1 MGRALPLAPTTD
13 LHKRV
18 TDYASSV
25 YDQRTPS
32 DVLNALHDITI
43 RSLPLAVLGAARF
56 PPKAA
61 GWDSAQ
67 LGDSIFLHK
76 GVPRGWWEEYE
87 ALARGKFRPLLFLA
101 QSSMAPFTWAEAKQ
115 VLEPTGRDRWS
126 DDLFHKYGMRDAFC
140 CPVGGQWVLVFW
152 SRKNLSKVLEWQTRN
167 IVFAAASFSALRLEQ
182 LTHPDRLRTGS
193 PTRLTPR
200 EIAVLRLISTG
211 AQHRE
216 VAEALRLGE
225 ETVRSHLKKAQ
236 IKLGVRNRAHAV
248 AEALRQNLI
257 P

>member
-1 MGRALPLAPTTD
+1 MVRAVPLAPIAG
-13 LHKRV
+13 LHERV
-18 TDYASSV
+18 IDYAGSV
-25 YDQRTPS
+25 HEQQTPS
-32 DVLNALHDITI
+32 DVLNALHDITTKGLA
-43 RSLPLAVLGAARF
+43 LPVLGAARF

-61 GWDSAQ
+61 GWDGAQ

-76 GVPRGWWEEYE
+76 AVPKGWWEEYE

-115 VLEPTGRDRWS
+115 VLEPVGIDRWS
-126 DDLFHKYGMRDAFC
+126 DALFFKYGIRDALC
-140 CPVGGQWVLVFW
+140 CPVGGQWVIVFW
-152 SRKNLSKVLEWQTRN
+152 SRKILSKVLESKTRS
-167 IVFAAASFSALRLEQ
+167 IIFAAATFAALRLEQ
-182 LTHPDRLRTGS
+182 VTHPGRARLGS
-193 PTRLTPR
+193 SVRLTPR

-211 AQHRE
+211 AQNRE
-216 VAEALRLGE
+216 VAEALRLGA

-236 IKLGVRNRAHAV
+236 AKLGVRNRAHAV